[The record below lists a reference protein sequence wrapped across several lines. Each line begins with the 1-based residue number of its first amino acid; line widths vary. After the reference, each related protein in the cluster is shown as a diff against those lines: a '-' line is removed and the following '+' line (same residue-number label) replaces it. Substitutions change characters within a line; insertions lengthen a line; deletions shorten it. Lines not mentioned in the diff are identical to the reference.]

1 MSHRIFHY
9 FHLVKWLS
17 TIAGLDQDWTHWTG
31 LVDWNDKLGLEGARG
46 AQNVCSVGL
55 PESSAIYIAG
65 L

>member
-1 MSHRIFHY
+1 MGFEQLTQQICVHVM
-9 FHLVKWLS
+9 LVRPPL
-17 TIAGLDQDWTHWTG
+17 GLDSLDWTG